1 MYTAHAA
8 QHLAASAEVL
18 LKQAKSWPPEEVSRY
33 LGNLKLLEQSLRV
46 LKRRQYGDKRLD
58 NKLYGRFRPVQLG

>member
-1 MYTAHAA
+1 LFTAHAA

-18 LKQAKSWPPEEVSRY
+18 LRQAKSWPPEEVSRY

-46 LKRRQYGDKRLD
+46 LRGRRYGDKRLD
-58 NKLYGRFRPVQLG
+58 NKLCGRFRPVQLG